1 MKILWNKIR
10 SNLWNSKW
18 LNTWKEHSIIL
29 ANYVPAQGAELNSFL
44 LIWTC
49 FLFLSDTG
57 TTPPE
62 SGIFGFMIN
71 FSAFLGKYTVKRSEV
86 KSLSCVQLCNPMDCG
101 LPGYSGVGCHFLLQ
115 GIVLTQ
121 GVNPGIPRCR
131 QTLYCLSH

>member
-71 FSAFLGKYTVKRSEV
+71 FSAFLGKYTVKQSEV
-86 KSLSCVQLCNPMDCG
+86 KSLSCVQLLQPHGLWPTRLLWSG
-101 LPGYSGVGCHFLLQ
+101 LPFPS
-115 GIVLTQ
+115 
-121 GVNPGIPRCR
+121 PGDRPDSVCEPR
-131 QTLYCLSH
+131 YPAV